1 VKRKTRKRN
10 GELQT
15 FRTLA
20 SFRLHVLAR
29 LSERFYEQY
38 YRREFGLP
46 LLECR
51 IIGITG
57 GFGQVSFKRACEEAN
72 LDKSHA
78 SRLVNHLIKR
88 GLVQKV
94 SNPADQRS
102 VMLSLTRAGRETHR
116 ALHEA
121 ADDLCGRWLA
131 VLSAEQRR
139 TFETCLVILIEQ
151 IRMMTE
157 AQRGSRRRG
166 AANGKGASS
175 ARPKGR
181 RDPTRILSEILVDEK
196 MARQLHRVL
205 AMALGEKK

>member
-1 VKRKTRKRN
+1 MGIGVKRKKRTRN

-57 GFGQVSFKRACEEAN
+57 GFGQVSFKRTCEEAN

-94 SNPADQRS
+94 SNPSDQRS

-116 ALHEA
+116 ALHSAA
-121 ADDLCGRWLA
+121 ADLSARWLSA
-131 VLSAEQRR
+131 LSAEQRR
-139 TFETCLVILIEQ
+139 VFETSLVILTEQ
-151 IRMMTE
+151 IRVMTE
-157 AQRGSRRRG
+157 EERGGSGRRG
-166 AANGKGASS
+166 NGKLAS
-175 ARPKGR
+175 KGR
-181 RDPTRILSEILVDEK
+181 SDPTKILSEILVDEK

-205 AMALGEKK
+205 AMALGAKR

>member
-1 VKRKTRKRN
+1 VGIGVKRKKGTGN

-51 IIGITG
+51 LIGITG

-94 SNPADQRS
+94 SNPSDQRS
-102 VMLSLTRAGRETHR
+102 VMLSLTRAGRDTHR
-116 ALHEA
+116 ALHSA
-121 ADDLCGRWLA
+121 ADELCSRWLS
-131 VLSAEQRR
+131 VLSVDQRR
-139 TFETCLVILIEQ
+139 TFETCLVVLIEQ

-157 AQRGSRRRG
+157 EERGGRKRRG
-166 AANGKGASS
+166 GNGKS
-175 ARPKGR
+175 AKAP
-181 RDPTRILSEILVDEK
+181 RDPRKILSEILVDEK

-205 AMALGEKK
+205 SMALGDKK

>member
-1 VKRKTRKRN
+1 M
-10 GELQT
+10 
-15 FRTLA
+15 
-20 SFRLHVLAR
+20 LAR
-29 LSERFYEQY
+29 LSERFYEQF

-78 SRLVNHLIKR
+78 SRLVAHLIKR

-94 SNPADQRS
+94 SNPSDQRS
-102 VMLSLTRAGRETHR
+102 VMLSLTRRGRDTHR
-116 ALHEA
+116 ALHTA
-121 ADDLCGRWLA
+121 ADDLCSRWLS

-151 IRMMTE
+151 IRVMTE
-157 AQRGSRRRG
+157 
-166 AANGKGASS
+166 GKGDHRPCAQ
-175 ARPKGR
+175 ARRTRR
-181 RDPTRILSEILVDEK
+181 RDPTKILSEILVDEK

-205 AMALGEKK
+205 AMALGAKR

>member
-1 VKRKTRKRN
+1 MGIGVKRKQRRRN

-38 YRREFGLP
+38 YRRAFGLP

-57 GFGQVSFKRACEEAN
+57 GFGQVSFKRTCEEAN

-94 SNPADQRS
+94 SNPSDQRS

-116 ALHEA
+116 ALHAAA
-121 ADDLCGRWLA
+121 ADLSARWLS

-139 TFETCLVILIEQ
+139 VFETSLVTLTEQ
-151 IRMMTE
+151 IRVMTE
-157 AQRGSRRRG
+157 EERGASRRRG
-166 AANGKGASS
+166 NGKVASKS
-175 ARPKGR
+175 RT
-181 RDPTRILSEILVDEK
+181 DPTKILSEILVDEK

-205 AMALGEKK
+205 AMALGAKR

>member
-1 VKRKTRKRN
+1 LTAKKKRKRN

-20 SFRLHVLAR
+20 TFRLHVLAR
-29 LSERFYEQY
+29 LSERFSEQY

-94 SNPADQRS
+94 SNPSDQRS

-116 ALHEA
+116 ALHAA
-121 ADDLCGRWLA
+121 ADELCGRWLS
-131 VLSAEQRR
+131 VLSADQRR

-151 IRMMTE
+151 IRVMSE
-157 AQRGSRRRG
+157 EERGGRRRRTG
-166 AANGKGASS
+166 SGKSS
-175 ARPKGR
+175 KNQ
-181 RDPTRILSEILVDEK
+181 RDPSKILSEILVDER

>member
-1 VKRKTRKRN
+1 MKVRKKRKR

-20 SFRLHVLAR
+20 TFRLHVLAR

-38 YRREFGLP
+38 YRRAFGLP

-51 IIGITG
+51 LIGITG

-102 VMLSLTRAGRETHR
+102 VMLSLTRAGRETHH
-116 ALHEA
+116 ALHAA
-121 ADDLCGRWLA
+121 ADALCNRWLA
-131 VLSAEQRR
+131 VLSAEQQR
-139 TFETCLVILIEQ
+139 TFETCLVILAEQ
-151 IRMMTE
+151 IRVMTE
-157 AQRGSRRRG
+157 EERGSRRKRPVP
-166 AANGKGASS
+166 AAKPGKV
-175 ARPKGR
+175 R
-181 RDPTRILSEILVDEK
+181 RDPTKILSEVLVDEK
-196 MARQLHRVL
+196 MARQLHRAL

>member
-1 VKRKTRKRN
+1 MKRPKRKRN
-10 GELQT
+10 GQLQT

-38 YRREFGLP
+38 YRREYGLP

-78 SRLVNHLIKR
+78 SRLVNHLIRR
-88 GLVQKV
+88 GLLAKV

-116 ALHEA
+116 ALHA
-121 ADDLCGRWLA
+121 SADELCARWLS

-139 TFETCLVILIEQ
+139 IFETALVVLIEQ
-151 IRMMTE
+151 IRVMTE
-157 AQRGSRRRG
+157 EERTSRHRAGGRKP
-166 AANGKGASS
+166 AAAKAKG
-175 ARPKGR
+175 
-181 RDPTRILSEILVDEK
+181 DPTRILSEILVDEK

-205 AMALGEKK
+205 SMALGAKK

>member
-1 VKRKTRKRN
+1 VKRKKGNRN

-38 YRREFGLP
+38 YKREFGLP

-51 IIGITG
+51 LIGITG

-94 SNPADQRS
+94 SNPSDQRS
-102 VMLSLTRAGRETHR
+102 VMLSLTRAGRDTHR
-116 ALHEA
+116 ALHAA
-121 ADDLCGRWLA
+121 ADELCARWLS
-131 VLSAEQRR
+131 VLSVEQRR
-139 TFETCLVILIEQ
+139 TFETCLVVLIEQ
-151 IRMMTE
+151 IRLMTE
-157 AQRGSRRRG
+157 EERGTRRRRS
-166 AANGKGASS
+166 ANGKS
-175 ARPKGR
+175 AKAP
-181 RDPTRILSEILVDEK
+181 RDPRKILSEILVDEK

-205 AMALGEKK
+205 AMALGEKR

>member
-1 VKRKTRKRN
+1 VGIGVKRKKGNRN

-38 YRREFGLP
+38 YKREFGLP

-51 IIGITG
+51 LIGITG

-94 SNPADQRS
+94 SNPSDQRS
-102 VMLSLTRAGRETHR
+102 VMLSLTREGRDTHR
-116 ALHEA
+116 ALHAA
-121 ADDLCGRWLA
+121 ADSLCARWLS

-139 TFETCLVILIEQ
+139 TFETCLVVLIEQ
-151 IRMMTE
+151 IRLMTE
-157 AQRGSRRRG
+157 EERGTRRRRG
-166 AANGKGASS
+166 ANGKSAKAS
-175 ARPKGR
+175 
-181 RDPTRILSEILVDEK
+181 RDPRKILSEILVDEK

-205 AMALGEKK
+205 AMALGEKR

>member
-1 VKRKTRKRN
+1 LKQKRKRN
-10 GELQT
+10 EELQT

-29 LSERFYEQY
+29 LSERFYEQF

-94 SNPADQRS
+94 SNPSDQRS
-102 VMLSLTRAGRETHR
+102 VMLSLTRRGRDTHR
-116 ALHEA
+116 ALHNA
-121 ADDLCGRWLA
+121 ADDLCARWLS

-151 IRMMTE
+151 IRVMTE
-157 AQRGSRRRG
+157 GNATSSRAPKRGTRQ
-166 AANGKGASS
+166 
-175 ARPKGR
+175 
-181 RDPTRILSEILVDEK
+181 RDPTKILSEILVDEK

-205 AMALGEKK
+205 AMALGAKR

>member
-1 VKRKTRKRN
+1 VGIGVKRKKGN
-10 GELQT
+10 SELQT

-51 IIGITG
+51 LIGITG

-88 GLVQKV
+88 GLVEKV
-94 SNPADQRS
+94 SNPSDQRS
-102 VMLSLTRAGRETHR
+102 VMLSLTRAGRDTHR
-116 ALHEA
+116 ALHAA
-121 ADDLCGRWLA
+121 ADQLSTRWLS
-131 VLSAEQRR
+131 VLSVEQRR
-139 TFETCLVILIEQ
+139 TFESCLVVLIEQ
-151 IRMMTE
+151 IRVMTE
-157 AQRGSRRRG
+157 DERG
-166 AANGKGASS
+166 ARKRRAAGTGK
-175 ARPKGR
+175 
-181 RDPTRILSEILVDEK
+181 RDPRKILHEILVDEK

-205 AMALGEKK
+205 SLALGDKK

>member
-1 VKRKTRKRN
+1 MKRNKGTAN

-51 IIGITG
+51 LIGITG

-94 SNPADQRS
+94 SNPSDQRS
-102 VMLSLTRAGRETHR
+102 VMLSLTRAGRDTHR
-116 ALHEA
+116 ALHAA
-121 ADDLCGRWLA
+121 ADELCTRWLS

-139 TFETCLVILIEQ
+139 TFETSLVVLIEQ
-151 IRMMTE
+151 VRVMTE
-157 AQRGSRRRG
+157 EERGGRRRRG
-166 AANGKGASS
+166 GGNGKS
-175 ARPKGR
+175 AKAA
-181 RDPTRILSEILVDEK
+181 RDPRKILSEILVDER
-196 MARQLHRVL
+196 MARELHRVL
-205 AMALGEKK
+205 GMALGEKK

>member
-1 VKRKTRKRN
+1 MKGKKKRN
-10 GELQT
+10 RGELQT

-38 YRREFGLP
+38 YRRAFGLP

-51 IIGITG
+51 LIGITG

-116 ALHEA
+116 ALHAA
-121 ADDLCGRWLA
+121 ADDLCSRWLA
-131 VLSAEQRR
+131 VLSAEQQRI
-139 TFETCLVILIEQ
+139 FETCLVILIEQ
-151 IRMMTE
+151 IRVMTE
-157 AQRGSRRRG
+157 EERGGTRRKRPASG
-166 AANGKGASS
+166 GKS
-175 ARPKGR
+175 ARMR
-181 RDPTRILSEILVDEK
+181 RDPTRILSEVLVDEK
-196 MARQLHRVL
+196 MARQLHRAL
-205 AMALGEKK
+205 ATALGEKK

>member
-1 VKRKTRKRN
+1 MGIGVKRRQRKRN

-57 GFGQVSFKRACEEAN
+57 GFGQVSFKRTCEEAN

-116 ALHEA
+116 ALHSAA
-121 ADDLCGRWLA
+121 ADLSARWLSA
-131 VLSAEQRR
+131 LSAEQRR
-139 TFETCLVILIEQ
+139 VFETSLVILTEQ
-151 IRMMTE
+151 IRVMTE
-157 AQRGSRRRG
+157 EERGPSRRRG
-166 AANGKGASS
+166 NGKLAS
-175 ARPKGR
+175 KGR
-181 RDPTRILSEILVDEK
+181 SDPTKILSEILVDEK

-205 AMALGEKK
+205 AMALGAKR